1 MKTCDVCGIS
11 LYSGSRKSTDRIQT
25 VVVGVS
31 MDWESMDANAEVP
44 ALGGDGEAVTPYSRA
59 VEIELCGD
67 CIRKVNKCVAEAV
80 WHQFGV
86 QTRTTFGG

>member
-25 VVVGVS
+25 VVVGV
-31 MDWESMDANAEVP
+31 ESMDANAEVP
-44 ALGGDGEAVTPYSRA
+44 ALGGDGEAVTK
-59 VEIELCGD
+59 IELCVD

-86 QTRTTFGG
+86 QTRATFGG

>member
-1 MKTCDVCGIS
+1 VKTCDVCGIS
-11 LYSGSRKSTDRIQT
+11 LYSGARKSTDRIQT
-25 VVVGVS
+25 VVVGV
-31 MDWESMDANAEVP
+31 ESMDANAEVP